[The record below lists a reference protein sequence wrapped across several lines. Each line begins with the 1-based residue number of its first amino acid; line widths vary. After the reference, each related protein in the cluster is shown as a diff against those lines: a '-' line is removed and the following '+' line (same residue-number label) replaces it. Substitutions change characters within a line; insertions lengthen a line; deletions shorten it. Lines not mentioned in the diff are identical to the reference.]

1 MPSYAPDVNFDGGR
15 DPRARGEELEG
26 KSVGRVAV
34 SETLDELYRRVEAP
48 GFPSRFSARIFL
60 RETQSDRGGARKSL
74 RKYTYSL
81 ANEARNYRSRGSVRA
96 LTCITRDSI

>member
-1 MPSYAPDVNFDGGR
+1 MPSYAPDVNFVGGG

-34 SETLDELYRRVEAP
+34 SETLGELYRRVEAP
-48 GFPSRFSARIFL
+48 GFPSRFSARVL
-60 RETQSDRGGARKSL
+60 RETRSDRGGARKSL

-81 ANEARNYRSRGSVRA
+81 ANEARNYRLHRSVRA
-96 LTCITRDSI
+96 RVSRSTKDSI